1 MARVRN
7 FQSGRQSK
15 AVAVLGLRELQQ
27 RVDQLKTRAVSD
39 ESAKVAIGAGA
50 MLYNQAQANLRSV
63 NAPHEVREDLF
74 IYGKQPGILL
84 RATSSVTALVGLR
97 KRGKKMDAKGY
108 VTWNATSRAGVFGPM
123 TKRASLL
130 AAKGKARVSGRKIG
144 ENLGTMWE
152 LGTSKM
158 PARPWWRPAVMSM
171 KQAMFQAMAAGYRKI
186 LGEGA

>member
-1 MARVRN
+1 MARVANLQR
-7 FQSGRQSK
+7 GRQSK
-15 AVAVLGLRELQQ
+15 AVQVLGLKELQT

-39 ESAKVAIGAGA
+39 ESARVAINAGA
-50 MLYNQAQANLRSV
+50 LLYQQAQSNLRSV
-63 NAPHEVREDLF
+63 NAPHEVAQDLF

-97 KRGKKMDAKGY
+97 KRGRKIKAHGY
-108 VTWNATSRAGVFGPM
+108 VEWFANKQVSSGREKTSRSRVR
-123 TKRASLL
+123 RARLVMR
-130 AAKGKARVSGRKIG
+130 GTKIG

-158 PARPWWRPAVMSM
+158 AARPWWRPAVLST
-171 KQAMFQAMAAGYRKI
+171 KTAMFQAMAAGYRRI